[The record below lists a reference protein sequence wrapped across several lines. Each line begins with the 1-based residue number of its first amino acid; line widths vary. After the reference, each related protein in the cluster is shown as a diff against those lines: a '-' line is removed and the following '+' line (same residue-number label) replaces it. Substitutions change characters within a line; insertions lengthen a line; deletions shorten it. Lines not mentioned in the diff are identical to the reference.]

1 MLANFCMLHSLYLC
15 FITVLFVLRTYPAIF
30 SLCFRLML
38 VHFQNE
44 SNTFKVNERE
54 IFHLNCFV
62 YRSMACTAQLIS
74 TSIRRCPWLR
84 LPLWEGL
91 NGVNRQPSNGPKINR
106 QPLKKEYF
114 YRQPSNE
121 QAKISRQIS
130 KITIETDWV
139 QVMLLIIV
147 RFNISQRYIF
157 VLVSLE

>member
-1 MLANFCMLHSLYLC
+1 MSLFTVYL
-15 FITVLFVLRTYPAIF
+15 YPT
-30 SLCFRLML
+30 SL
-38 VHFQNE
+38 
-44 SNTFKVNERE
+44 K
-54 IFHLNCFV
+54 
-62 YRSMACTAQLIS
+62 
-74 TSIRRCPWLR
+74 
-84 LPLWEGL
+84 EGL

-106 QPLKKEYF
+106 QPSKKEYF

-139 QVMLLIIV
+139 QVMLLISD